1 MHLINMKKIIS
12 LLVFIYS
19 LANTVF
25 AQTDLKK
32 WVIAY
37 GKVEIMV
44 PENYTINSD
53 EKTGIFAFSQDAIKS
68 PGSILSFSLGDENI
82 SDNEIPAFTDDR
94 LKLAKLNDD
103 SFRYIDDGIHLQ
115 DGKNIGYIKFSTKE
129 GKTKYFHYTFFIS
142 VYAKPLLFKFSCPFK
157 QRKRWEAAVDN
168 MANSLMIIQ

>member
-1 MHLINMKKIIS
+1 MKKILS
-12 LLVFIYS
+12 LIVFIYS
-19 LANTVF
+19 LANIVF

-32 WVIAY
+32 WVIAS

-44 PENYTINSD
+44 PENCTINSD
-53 EKTGIFAFSQDAIKS
+53 EKTVAFSQDAIKS
-68 PGSILSFSLGDENI
+68 PGSILSFSMGDENI

-94 LKLAKLNDD
+94 LKLAQLHDE
-103 SFRYIDDGIHLQ
+103 SFKYIDDGIHLQ

-142 VYAKPLLFKFSCPFK
+142 VDAKPLLFKFSCPFK

-168 MANSLMIIQ
+168 VANSLRIIQ